1 MRREPAPGEPAGGEA
16 RGEAAMG
23 ERVGVARGP
32 EEDLGEVGEEEEAD
46 KEERFL
52 LPEGTFLGA
61 VCPDLPSLGFTWG

>member
-1 MRREPAPGEPAGGEA
+1 
-16 RGEAAMG
+16 MG